1 MGYRKFF
8 YGDTILAGG
17 VKYQNHEG
25 HTGRVVGTYV
35 GKGGLYYRV
44 ACECGKNIS
53 PAADQMDL
61 VATPYEDPDPQ
72 TVQEIRMDYFLRQV
86 GVEPQRDALKQ
97 QVKESL
103 ATVRKVRERKI
114 MAQRFGLDSS
124 ESKTFQELGDEYGLT
139 KARVQ
144 QIEARLLGLI
154 RRTLE
159 KERHEDRVGT
169 PA

>member
-8 YGDTILAGG
+8 YGDTIMARGA
-17 VKYQNHEG
+17 KYHHHEG
-25 HTGRVVGTYV
+25 HTGRVVGTLI
-35 GKGGLYYRV
+35 GTQHLYYRV

-53 PAADQMDL
+53 PLGAQMVL
-61 VATPYEDPDPQ
+61 VTTPHEDPAPQ
-72 TVQEIRMDYFLRQV
+72 TVQEIRMEHFLRRV
-86 GVEPQRDALKQ
+86 GVEPQRDTLKQ

-103 ATVRKVRERKI
+103 AAIRKRRDRKI

-124 ESKTFQELGDEYGLT
+124 ESKTLQELGDEYGLT
-139 KARVQ
+139 RARIQ

-159 KERHEDRVGT
+159 EEKHEDRVGT